1 MKTIRP
7 TVVLDYYDGI
17 QVFQGCDAIGGRYV
31 GMLLDTDGEYDRYL
45 VTGVRPHRLQQFRK
59 GAVGLRSLLLEAPG
73 GKWYIAFGNV
83 EFGQPMKLKRQSK
96 PLAETDFLPGEGY
109 RLTAS
114 AEAVSLSANPPV

>member
-31 GMLLDTDGEYDRYL
+31 GMLLDTDREYDRYL

-59 GAVGLRSLLLEAPG
+59 GDLDLRTLLLEAPG
-73 GKWYIAFGNV
+73 GKWYIAHANV
-83 EFGQPMKLKRQSK
+83 EFGQRLELERQSE

-109 RLTAS
+109 RLTVSAS
-114 AEAVSLSANPPV
+114 A

>member
-1 MKTIRP
+1 MKTIKP

-59 GAVGLRSLLLEAPG
+59 GDLDLRTLLLEAPG
-73 GKWYIAFGNV
+73 GKWYIAVANV
-83 EFGQPMKLKRQSK
+83 EFKQPMKLKRQSK
-96 PLAETDFLPGEGY
+96 PLAETDWLPGEGY
-109 RLTAS
+109 RLTVS
-114 AEAVSLSANPPV
+114 AAAVPISANPPA